1 MELSNRDLYNR
12 AKEILSKNK
21 DIEYFDG
28 EIYAILMKASGYE
41 SFTEL
46 VLNFYKKCPNPQYF
60 YRNLN
65 RLIAGEPLQYI
76 LEEAPFLDY
85 MISISEDVLIPRPE
99 TEMLVLETIKYINK
113 NNLNHKIIAD
123 VCTGSGCIAVAMQ
136 KEYKN
141 STVFALDKYE
151 NVLMIAKKNFEKYQL
166 PIICLQG
173 DKVEPL
179 IKRNIKVD
187 ILISNPPY
195 VENINDIDK
204 KVLEHEPINAIYIQD
219 GTAFYEN
226 YFKNYQNIM
235 NKNFLMAFEI
245 NYDQEE
251 KLSFLIKNY
260 FDLNKIEYEF
270 KKDLYGKTRYLFIK
284 GVN

>member
-28 EIYAILMKASGYE
+28 EIYAILMKASDYE

-46 VLNFYKKCPNPQYF
+46 VLNFDKKCPNPLYF

-141 STVFALDKYE
+141 STIFALDKYE

-195 VENINDIDK
+195 VENINDIEK

>member
-1 MELSNRDLYNR
+1 MELSNRELYNH

-28 EIYAILMKASGYE
+28 EIYAILMKASECE

-46 VLNFYKKCPNPQYF
+46 VLNFDKKCPNTPYF

-65 RLIAGEPLQYI
+65 KLIAGEPLQYI
-76 LEEAPFLDY
+76 LGEAPFLDY
-85 MISISEDVLIPRPE
+85 MISINKDVLIPRPE
-99 TEMLVLETIKYINK
+99 TEMLVLETIKFINE

-123 VCTGSGCIAVAMQ
+123 ICTGSGCIAVGMQ
-136 KEYKN
+136 QEYKD

-151 NVLMIAKKNFEKYQL
+151 NVLMVAKKNFEKYKL
-166 PIICLQG
+166 PVICLQG

-187 ILISNPPY
+187 VLISNPPY
-195 VENINDIDK
+195 VENINDIEK
-204 KVLEHEPINAIYIQD
+204 KVIEYEPINAIYIQD
-219 GTAFYEN
+219 GTSFYEN
-226 YFKNYQNIM
+226 YFKNYKNIM

-260 FDLNKIEYEF
+260 FDLNKIKYLF
-270 KKDLYGKTRYLFIK
+270 KKDIYGKIRFLFIN
-284 GVN
+284 GEI